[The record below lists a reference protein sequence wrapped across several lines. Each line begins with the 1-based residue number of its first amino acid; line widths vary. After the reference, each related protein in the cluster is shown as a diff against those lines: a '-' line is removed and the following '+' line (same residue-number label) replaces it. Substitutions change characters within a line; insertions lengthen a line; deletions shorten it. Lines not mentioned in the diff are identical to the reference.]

1 MVEFFKNMK
10 TALVFGATGL
20 TGKFLLNELLV
31 RNEYNK
37 VLVFVRKRLKLT
49 HPALE
54 IIHFETEQLEEIK
67 AMIKGDDLY
76 CCVGTTIKKAGS
88 QKKFREVDYE
98 LPVKL
103 AQIAAEN
110 KVSCMA
116 VISSLGAAT
125 RTHNFY
131 LRTKGEMEEKI
142 LSMHIGRVVLARPSM
157 LLGPREESRP
167 AERIGKV
174 AVNLLKPLLRGK
186 LEKYQGIHVEVLA
199 RALVNLVN
207 APSLPKHVFESDELQ
222 KWGKA

>member
-1 MVEFFKNMK
+1 MK

-20 TGKFLLNELLV
+20 TGKFLLNELLG
-31 RNEYNK
+31 RNEYER
-37 VLVFVRKRLKLT
+37 VRVFVRKRLKQT
-49 HPALE
+49 HPKLE
-54 IIHFETEQLEEIK
+54 IIHFETEELDHIK
-67 AMIKGDDLY
+67 SLIKGDHLY

-88 QKKFREVDYE
+88 QKKFREVDYL

-103 AQIAAEN
+103 AQIALEN
-110 KVSCMA
+110 NIECMA
-116 VISSLGAAT
+116 IISALGADAHQ
-125 RTHNFY
+125 HNFY

-142 LSMHIGRVVLARPSM
+142 LSMNLKRVVLARPSM

-167 AERIGKV
+167 GERLGQV

-186 LEKYQGIHVEVLA
+186 LQKYQGIQVEVLA

-207 APSLPKHVFESDELQ
+207 QPLLEKQVFESDELQ

>member
-1 MVEFFKNMK
+1 MK

-20 TGKFLLNELLV
+20 TGKYLLNELLGRKEYDKV
-31 RNEYNK
+31 R
-37 VLVFVRKRLKLT
+37 VFVRKRLKLS

-54 IIHFETEQLEEIK
+54 IIHFETEQLDEIK

-103 AQIAAEN
+103 AQIAVEN
-110 KVSCMA
+110 KIACMA
-116 VISSLGAAT
+116 VISSLGADMHK
-125 RTHNFY
+125 HNFY

-142 LSMHIGRVVLARPSM
+142 LTMHIGRVVLARPSM

-167 AERIGKV
+167 AERIGQV
-174 AVNLLKPLLRGK
+174 AVHLLKPLLRGK

-199 RALVNLVN
+199 RAMVNLVN
-207 APSLPKHVFESDELQ
+207 APVLTKQVFESDELQ